1 MTFRS
6 KDRMQLENHLR
17 EEEMLRYISYMIYE
31 TQLNIDEMTDSFI
44 DRYGEEHREF
54 VDEVLDSTYC

>member
-31 TQLNIDEMTDSFI
+31 TQLNIDEMTDRMNRLEKSH
-44 DRYGEEHREF
+44 DA
-54 VDEVLDSTYC
+54 